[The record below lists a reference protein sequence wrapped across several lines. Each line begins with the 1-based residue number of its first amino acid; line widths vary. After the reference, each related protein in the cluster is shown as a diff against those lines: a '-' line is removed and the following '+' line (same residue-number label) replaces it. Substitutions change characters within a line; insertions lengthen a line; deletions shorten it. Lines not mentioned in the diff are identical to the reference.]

1 MNSKSSYFFKF
12 QIILMIV
19 DEMMSELAFL
29 LLALIENNSSN
40 FLIRYESCVCLK
52 NIIKVDSNLKI
63 DYMKLLQNLV
73 PVVLNLLERH
83 FSSNII
89 WPLINLI
96 NELLKKAQYTVG
108 NAELVAAFYSDSFK
122 KLLNTNSDILRTA
135 LVETFKNLIVS
146 FEPGEKIPSLYLLA
160 LEFVDL
166 GLKVLS
172 IISLLM
178 DVLTIF
184 A

>member
-1 MNSKSSYFFKF
+1 MCASRTSS
-12 QIILMIV
+12 
-19 DEMMSELAFL
+19 
-29 LLALIENNSSN
+29 
-40 FLIRYESCVCLK
+40 
-52 NIIKVDSNLKI
+52 KVDNNFKI
-63 DYMKLLQNLV
+63 DYMKLLLNLV
-73 PVVLNLLERH
+73 LVVLHLLERH

-108 NAELVAAFYSDSFK
+108 NAELVAAFYNDSFK

-160 LEFVDL
+160 LEFVL
-166 GLKVLS
+166 GLR
-172 IISLLM
+172 
-178 DVLTIF
+178 
-184 A
+184 